1 MLRPKENEKFLLIIG
16 DLGHFFG
23 MKTHHNIFIIIS
35 NILSINFQ
43 LIFYYKYKNGINHTY
58 LKVFDMILG
67 LISPKSIGL
76 TNKEQIY
83 KLMKESKILF
93 SFNKWNV
100 NILIFISLIAF
111 LFKFLLFT
119 INSMSIGPKS

>member
-16 DLGHFFG
+16 GLGHFFG

-67 LISPKSIGL
+67 LISPKSYGGQLQSGAFRDRKRSKGVPFVFEIG
-76 TNKEQIY
+76 NFYFYHE
-83 KLMKESKILF
+83 
-93 SFNKWNV
+93 
-100 NILIFISLIAF
+100 
-111 LFKFLLFT
+111 KF
-119 INSMSIGPKS
+119 